1 MSPIGILLPNQL
13 IDRGRSVITG
23 SGTKAKD
30 QFRQLMVE
38 LRMCPSKR
46 RHTMRTTSCQTQ
58 DSVRVSLGVRPVQR
72 LNDAVKLA
80 WLEKPSRK
88 ASSDSLTSSLS
99 R

>member
-1 MSPIGILLPNQL
+1 MSGKVKNFVVRKQTRLAEGFNGGFCRTLSQINIIVPRA
-13 IDRGRSVITG
+13 D
-23 SGTKAKD
+23 
-30 QFRQLMVE
+30 
-38 LRMCPSKR
+38 PSKR
-46 RHTMRTTSCQTQ
+46 RDTMRTTSCQTQ
-58 DSVRVSLGVRPVQR
+58 DSVRVSLGVRPVHR